1 MDILQ
6 LHKLFL
12 NSTGITTDT
21 RKVAHGNIFFAL
33 KGDNFDGNFFA
44 EKAISDG
51 ALYAVVDNSDIVI
64 DDRFILVDD
73 VLITLQNLAA
83 FHRNYLN
90 IPILAITG
98 TNGKTTT
105 KELVRE
111 VLMQKYN
118 VNATQGNLN
127 NHIGVPITLLSFDKD
142 VEIGIVEMGA
152 NHIGEIAHLCEIA
165 QPDFG
170 LITNI
175 GKAHIEGFGSYEGVI
190 TAKSELYHYLN
201 DNLGKVFFNQQDVI
215 LGKTL
220 EKLNVKTIPYCSVNT
235 VSGNLFAQIEW
246 EESVVKSNLVGN
258 YNVDNITAAITIG
271 NYFEVEKQSIVEA
284 IENYIPT
291 NNRSQLI
298 EKGELSII
306 IDAYNANPSSMNVA
320 LNNLASLKSISKVAI
335 LGDMLEL
342 GDVSFE
348 EHQTIV
354 DKAVDF
360 GFDKIIF
367 VGSNFLQ
374 HKNVSK
380 KGVEFFANFDELK
393 NSNNIEI
400 PSPSTVL
407 IKGSRGI
414 GLERVL
420 DLITK

>member
-1 MDILQ
+1 MNISQ
-6 LHKLFL
+6 LHKIFL
-12 NSTGITTDT
+12 GSTGITTDT
-21 RKVAHGNIFFAL
+21 RKVDQGNIFFAL
-33 KGDNFDGNFFA
+33 KGDNFDGNIFA
-44 EKAISDG
+44 NKAISDG
-51 ALYAVVDNSDIVI
+51 ASYAIVENSDVAI
-64 DDRFILVDD
+64 DNRYILVDN
-73 VLITLQNLAA
+73 VLETLQNLAA

-90 IPILAITG
+90 IPIIAITG

-111 VLMQKYN
+111 VLLQKYN
-118 VNATQGNLN
+118 VKATQGNLN
-127 NHIGVPITLLSFDKD
+127 NHIGVPLTILSFDKD

-190 TAKSELYHYLN
+190 IAKSELYHYLN
-201 DNLGKVFFNQQDVI
+201 DNLGKVFFNSQDTV
-215 LGKTL
+215 LEKTL
-220 EKLNVKTIPYCSVNT
+220 EKLNVKSIPYCLVNT

-246 EESVVKSNLVGN
+246 EQSMVKSNLVGN
-258 YNVDNITAAITIG
+258 YNVDNIRAAITIG
-271 NYFEVEKQSIVEA
+271 NYFDVEKLNIIKA

-298 EKGELSII
+298 RKGELSII

-320 LNNLASLKSISKVAI
+320 LNNLASLKSSSKVAI

-342 GDVSFE
+342 GDVAFE

-354 DKAVDF
+354 DKAMDF

-380 KGVEFFANFDELK
+380 QNVDFFASFDEMK
-393 NSNNIEI
+393 NSNKIDI

>member
-1 MDILQ
+1 MNISQ
-6 LHKLFL
+6 LHKIFL
-12 NSTGITTDT
+12 GSTGITTDT
-21 RKVAHGNIFFAL
+21 RKVDQGNIFFAL
-33 KGDNFDGNFFA
+33 KGDNFDGNIFA
-44 EKAISDG
+44 NKAISDG
-51 ALYAVVDNSDIVI
+51 ASYAIVENSDVAI
-64 DDRFILVDD
+64 DNRYILVDN
-73 VLITLQNLAA
+73 VLETLQNLAA

-90 IPILAITG
+90 IPIIAITG

-111 VLMQKYN
+111 VLLQKYN
-118 VNATQGNLN
+118 VKATQGNLN
-127 NHIGVPITLLSFDKD
+127 NHIGVPLTILSFDKD

-190 TAKSELYHYLN
+190 IAKSELYHYLN
-201 DNLGKVFFNQQDVI
+201 DNLGKVFFNSQDVV
-215 LGKTL
+215 LEKTL
-220 EKLNVKTIPYCSVNT
+220 EKLNVKSIPYCLVNT

-246 EESVVKSNLVGN
+246 EQSMVKSNLVGN
-258 YNVDNITAAITIG
+258 YNVDNIRAAITIG
-271 NYFEVEKQSIVEA
+271 NYFDVEKLNIIKA

-298 EKGELSII
+298 RKGELSII

-320 LNNLASLKSISKVAI
+320 LNNLASLKSSSKVAI

-342 GDVSFE
+342 GDVAFE

-354 DKAVDF
+354 DKAMDF

-380 KGVEFFANFDELK
+380 QNVDFFASFDEMK
-393 NSNNIEI
+393 NSNKIDI

>member
-1 MDILQ
+1 MNISQ
-6 LHKLFL
+6 LHKIFL
-12 NSTGITTDT
+12 GSTGITTDT
-21 RKVAHGNIFFAL
+21 RKVDQGNIFFAL
-33 KGDNFDGNFFA
+33 KGDNFDGNIFA
-44 EKAISDG
+44 NKAISDG
-51 ALYAVVDNSDIVI
+51 ASYAIVENSDVAI
-64 DDRFILVDD
+64 DNRYILVDN
-73 VLITLQNLAA
+73 VLETLQNLAA

-90 IPILAITG
+90 IPIIAITG

-111 VLMQKYN
+111 VLLQKYN
-118 VNATQGNLN
+118 VKATQGNLN
-127 NHIGVPITLLSFDKD
+127 NHIGVPLTILSFDMD

-190 TAKSELYHYLN
+190 IAKSELYHYLN
-201 DNLGKVFFNQQDVI
+201 DNLGKVFFNSQDVV
-215 LGKTL
+215 LEKTL
-220 EKLNVKTIPYCSVNT
+220 EKLNVKSIPYCLVNT

-246 EESVVKSNLVGN
+246 EQSMVKSNLVGN
-258 YNVDNITAAITIG
+258 YNVDNIRAAITIG
-271 NYFEVEKQSIVEA
+271 NYFDVEKLNIIKA

-298 EKGELSII
+298 RKGELSII

-320 LNNLASLKSISKVAI
+320 LNNLASLKSSSKVAI

-342 GDVSFE
+342 GDVAFE

-354 DKAVDF
+354 DKAMDF

-380 KGVEFFANFDELK
+380 QNVDFFASFDEMK
-393 NSNNIEI
+393 NSNKIDI